1 MLLHAATLWNPG
13 REPIQDATVWIQ
25 ADRIRY
31 AGARA
36 QLPTEAL
43 SEKQVLDLGEVVL
56 TPGLVNAHAHL
67 ELTALEG
74 LNYRGDFVDWIRE
87 VLKAKQTLDPQRQD
101 LAMHEGIL
109 CTLRGG
115 ATAVGDHLSPGSA
128 PQSLLLSPLRGKIFV
143 EVLGVV
149 PEIAADM
156 YRAAQILSEASRST
170 PSRFEVIPSPHS
182 VHALAPEIL
191 RKVLKE
197 PASVHS
203 IHLAESEPERR
214 YFAEASGTMHD
225 LIASRGEALVRSATS
240 PILELEAEGLL
251 DGRILAI
258 HGNYLDQEE
267 IRLVA
272 KRGISVVH
280 CPFSHAYFDHR
291 DFPMNAYRAAGV
303 NVALG
308 TDSLASAMTL
318 SMLEVLRETSRK
330 FPGLARGEI
339 FAMATEGGAKALK
352 MEASIGSLET
362 GKKADLIAVSQ
373 SGSAEESL
381 FQADRVCFSM
391 IDGEILTGF

>member
-1 MLLHAATLWNPG
+1 GAAVIDG
-13 REPIQDATVWIQ
+13 R
-25 ADRIRY
+25 DR
-31 AGARA
+31 
-36 QLPTEAL
+36 L
-43 SEKQVLDLGEVVL
+43 VM
-56 TPGLVNAHAHL
+56 PGLVNAHAHL

-87 VLKAKQTLDPQRQD
+87 VLKAKQGLEPQGQD

-109 CTLRGG
+109 RTLRGG
-115 ATAVGDHLSPGSA
+115 TTTIGDHLSPGSN
-128 PQSLLLSPLRGKIFV
+128 PESLLLSPLRGRIFV

-149 PEIAADM
+149 PEVAADM
-156 YRAAQILSEASRST
+156 YRAAKVLREECRST

-225 LIASRGEALVRSATS
+225 LIASRGEAIVRSAPS

-258 HGNYLDQEE
+258 HGNYLEQAE
-267 IRLVA
+267 IRLMA
-272 KRGISVVH
+272 ERGIGVVH
-280 CPFSHAYFDHR
+280 CPFSHAYFEHR
-291 DFPMNAYRAAGV
+291 DFPMKDYRTAGV

-308 TDSLASAMTL
+308 TDSLASAKTL

-330 FPGLARGEI
+330 FPGLDRGEI

-352 MEASIGSLET
+352 MGASIGSLEA

-373 SGSAEESL
+373 TGSAEESL
-381 FQADRVCFSM
+381 FRADRVCFSM